1 MGMYFLLKQMGRGFE
16 KGENNEYYSATGCM
30 YHEGMWVLFLSF
42 AAPSMF
48 NHELVNT
55 FCENSYSFGEHV

>member
-30 YHEGMWVLFLSF
+30 YHEGMGFSSLVLLR
-42 AAPSMF
+42 PVLF